1 MNPLHEA
8 YIRTDYII
16 HIDSSTDYI
25 LNIGI
30 QNNKWNQF
38 LIENNFSF
46 YFFITA
52 WNPFSESKSETEN
65 NNANLLLK
73 SRLLDLS
80 LILYDGVG
88 RSKDSDWYENSFCAV
103 GGEINLAHQLGRE
116 FNQNAIVYGS
126 GTINPTLLFL

>member
-1 MNPLHEA
+1 MNPLQEA

-25 LNIGI
+25 LNIGF
-30 QNNKWNQF
+30 QNLTWNQF
-38 LIENNFSF
+38 LIDNNFSF

-52 WNPFSESKSETEN
+52 WNPFSESKSYEEN
-65 NNANLLLK
+65 KNANLLLK

-80 LILYDGVG
+80 LQLYNGVG
-88 RSKDSDWYENSFCAV
+88 RSWDSDWYENSYCAI
-103 GGEINLAHQLGRE
+103 GGDKNLANELGKE

-126 GTINPTLLFL
+126 NTMNPTLLFL

>member
-1 MNPLHEA
+1 MNPLQEA

-30 QNNKWNQF
+30 QNLTWNQF
-38 LIENNFSF
+38 LIDSNFSF

-65 NNANLLLK
+65 NKANLLLRTK
-73 SRLLDLS
+73 LLDLS

-88 RSKDSDWYENSFCAV
+88 KSWDSNWYENSFCV
-103 GGEINLAHQLGRE
+103 LGGDINLANELGRE

-126 GTINPTLLFL
+126 STMNPTLLFL